1 VEEAASDLRYARG
14 FPMNSY
20 KLTDAQKQ
28 FYRDQG
34 YLLGLPPI
42 YTREEMAQMNADLP
56 HLLALLHPG
65 ETAKDIREWHETSRY
80 LYDIVMNPKIHDLV
94 EGILGPNFFIW
105 GSSFFIKEPFSKST
119 VGWHQDAYY
128 WPMEPHNT
136 VTVWLAFDDVD
147 AENGGMK
154 LIPGSQKQ
162 GIIKHRKSEKTDSI
176 LTLELERGVVS
187 EADAIQ
193 FKLKAGEV
201 SLHDDRAV
209 HGSPANPSA
218 RRRAGLT
225 IRYSGTNVKN
235 DLSVNPNFKA
245 YLSRGVDSY
254 HHNPTGPIPT
264 ERFGRPSFKAVS
276 LEEAIPKS

>member
-1 VEEAASDLRYARG
+1 MDNYRLSEQ
-14 FPMNSY
+14 
-20 KLTDAQKQ
+20 QKA
-28 FYRDQG
+28 FYRENG

-42 YTREEMAQMNADLP
+42 YNPAEMAGLNAELP
-56 HLLALLHPG
+56 QLLALLRPG

-80 LYDIVMNPKIHDLV
+80 LYDIVMNGKIHGLV

-105 GSSFFIKEPFSKST
+105 GSSFFVKEPFSKST

-128 WPMEPHNT
+128 WPMAPYNT

-147 AENGGMK
+147 QDNGGMK
-154 LIPGSQKQ
+154 LIPGSQRK
-162 GIIKHRKSEKTDSI
+162 GIIKHRMSEKTDSI
-176 LTLELERGVVS
+176 LKLELEQGTIS

-193 FKLKAGEV
+193 FHLKAGEV

-209 HGSPANPSA
+209 HGSPANPSP

-235 DLSVNPNFKA
+235 DLAVNPNFKT
-245 YLSRGVDSY
+245 YLCRGVDLFK
-254 HHNPTGPIPT
+254 HNPVGPIPT
-264 ERFGRPSFKAVS
+264 RRFARPDFKAVS
-276 LEEAIPKS
+276 VEEATLSKS